1 MRRELMFVLAL
12 VAGCGKA
19 PCARHSDCA
28 FDEQCSPQR
37 VCIVPLVDA
46 GIDDAPNEEVL
57 IDAAPEDAAVDAAID
72 APVDAPVDAA
82 VDAGVDAPADGGP

>member
-1 MRRELMFVLAL
+1 MRRELMVVLAFL
-12 VAGCGKA
+12 AGCGKA

-46 GIDDAPNEEVL
+46 GLEDAPVEEVL
-57 IDAAPEDAAVDAAID
+57 VDAAID
-72 APVDAPVDAA
+72 AAIDAPPDAAIDAA
-82 VDAGVDAPADGGP
+82 VDAPPADGGP